1 MVMPPLLSSHHAG
14 TGKSETGAHIAYIF
28 AQVLKEQSSNQCLV
42 YCAPSN
48 KAVDVVHGKFK
59 LATNNKACMQNPKAV

>member
-1 MVMPPLLSSHHAG
+1 MTVTIPPLYSCIIFSSG

-28 AQVLKEQSSNQCLV
+28 AQVLKEKKSSHCIV

-48 KAVDVVHGKFK
+48 KAVDVVHG
-59 LATNNKACMQNPKAV
+59 